1 MTNKKVD
8 LRIVKSKRAIR
19 YAFLELIREKGYATI
34 TITDIANKAMINRKT
49 FYMHYE
55 SKEALHN
62 ELINEV
68 LDILAPTLE
77 GIKYLS
83 GAQQRVY
90 LRGLLQRLMD
100 NKDAFETMYNDSTS
114 DVFVTQLKQ
123 RIRRDLMVNSQ
134 IEAKT
139 LGTSFTPDLLT
150 EAYFSIFMVFVHWWL
165 NTDNISANELLDMII
180 NFFSKKTLEMVGIS
194 I

>member
-83 GAQQRVY
+83 GTQQRVY

-139 LGTSFTPDLLT
+139 LGTSFTPELLT

>member
-1 MTNKKVD
+1 
-8 LRIVKSKRAIR
+8 
-19 YAFLELIREKGYATI
+19 
-34 TITDIANKAMINRKT
+34 
-49 FYMHYE
+49 
-55 SKEALHN
+55 
-62 ELINEV
+62 
-68 LDILAPTLE
+68 
-77 GIKYLS
+77 
-83 GAQQRVY
+83 
-90 LRGLLQRLMD
+90 
-100 NKDAFETMYNDSTS
+100 
-114 DVFVTQLKQ
+114 
-123 RIRRDLMVNSQ
+123 MVNSQ